1 MYYYSISIISDEAV
15 RLTYEQCH
23 KVKEKEEKIGTRS
36 PISGGSS
43 PLTSERSSSLRH
55 TEYAGIFEDAIL
67 YMREKGD
74 VPSED
79 EDLANYGE
87 EERGGD
93 NWGGDQDEWGGIEG
107 GGFEERSFD
116 VSEDGVDSDRGE
128 GRRCEEDISREEG
141 TGEERVLNEEEQN
154 SDRGDEDK
162 TIARDEGEGGGGVS
176 EEVEGVTTEKKTKR
190 RLSDIE
196 DGEVSDSSDDE
207 VNTVEI
213 YFLPMFNSVAKSSL
227 YSLFPCRLR
236 WLPKSKE
243 AFQAVKMKRCHIA
256 MRPLD
261 FLHTCRVWNRAKR
274 FRDSTT
280 SWLYQVPTGE
290 TMYTHNFIIIFYYAF
305 GFI

>member
-1 MYYYSISIISDEAV
+1 M
-15 RLTYEQCH
+15 
-23 KVKEKEEKIGTRS
+23 KEKEEKIGTRS
-36 PISGGSS
+36 LISGGSS
-43 PLTSERSSSLRH
+43 PLTSERSSLRH

-128 GRRCEEDISREEG
+128 GRRCEENISREEG
-141 TGEERVLNEEEQN
+141 TGEEGVLNKEEWN

-162 TIARDEGEGGGGVS
+162 TIGRDEGEGGGGVS
-176 EEVEGVTTEKKTKR
+176 EEVEGVTTEKKTKRR

-213 YFLPMFNSVAKSSL
+213 YFLPNVQFS
-227 YSLFPCRLR
+227 C
-236 WLPKSKE
+236 
-243 AFQAVKMKRCHIA
+243 
-256 MRPLD
+256 
-261 FLHTCRVWNRAKR
+261 
-274 FRDSTT
+274 
-280 SWLYQVPTGE
+280 
-290 TMYTHNFIIIFYYAF
+290 
-305 GFI
+305 